1 VLYIIIL
8 PKRLIK
14 TNKEITL
21 NSSIN
26 LGDLYII
33 DFWSSDDLGART
45 TFYDYIDEEFEED
58 DDKDWI
64 KLNNNVFID
73 IEGIPYS
80 IFI

>member
-1 VLYIIIL
+1 MLYIIIL

-26 LGDLYII
+26 IGDFYII
-33 DFWSSDDLGART
+33 DFSSSNDLGARAF
-45 TFYDYIDEEFEED
+45 FYDYIDEED
-58 DDKDWI
+58 DGNDWI
-64 KLNNNVFID
+64 KLNNNDNVFID
-73 IEGIPYS
+73 LKGIPFS

>member
-1 VLYIIIL
+1 M
-8 PKRLIK
+8 
-14 TNKEITL
+14 

-26 LGDLYII
+26 LGEFYII

-58 DDKDWI
+58 DGNDWI
-64 KLNNNVFID
+64 KLNNNDNVFID
-73 IEGIPYS
+73 LKGIPYS

>member
-1 VLYIIIL
+1 M
-8 PKRLIK
+8 
-14 TNKEITL
+14 

-26 LGDLYII
+26 LGDFYII

-73 IEGIPYS
+73 I
-80 IFI
+80 

>member
-1 VLYIIIL
+1 M
-8 PKRLIK
+8 
-14 TNKEITL
+14 

-26 LGDLYII
+26 IGDFYII
-33 DFWSSDDLGART
+33 DFSSSNDLGAKAF
-45 TFYDYIDEEFEED
+45 FYDYIDEEFEED
-58 DDKDWI
+58 DEKDWI

>member
-1 VLYIIIL
+1 M
-8 PKRLIK
+8 
-14 TNKEITL
+14 

-26 LGDLYII
+26 LRDLYII
-33 DFWSSDDLGART
+33 NFWSSDDLGART

-58 DDKDWI
+58 DGNDWI
-64 KLNNNVFID
+64 KLNNNDNVFID

>member
-1 VLYIIIL
+1 MLYIIIL

-26 LGDLYII
+26 IGDFYII
-33 DFWSSDDLGART
+33 DFSSSNYLGARAF
-45 TFYDYIDEEFEED
+45 FYDYIDEED
-58 DDKDWI
+58 DGNDWI
-64 KLNNNVFID
+64 KLNNNDNVFID
-73 IEGIPYS
+73 LKGIPYS

>member
-1 VLYIIIL
+1 MIWGQEL
-8 PKRLIK
+8 
-14 TNKEITL
+14 
-21 NSSIN
+21 
-26 LGDLYII
+26 
-33 DFWSSDDLGART
+33 F
-45 TFYDYIDEEFEED
+45 FYDYIDEEFEED